1 MRRNKVIEETLI
13 FQTAPERDQTQGEE
27 IGRITLYFKL
37 EICELEDK
45 IYEDVREIEKVY
57 YDPFE
62 TDEAEVL

>member
-13 FQTAPERDQTQGEE
+13 FETNPERDQTQGEE

-45 IYEDVREIEKVY
+45 IYEDV
-57 YDPFE
+57 
-62 TDEAEVL
+62 